1 MKTVESFFSNHRF
14 IYEGGT
20 GMKKLKYLIVLLV
33 FTLSYAGSYTDLY
46 PYLVDLKGWKGKK
59 PTGSKMS
66 GPFGMLITAQREYS
80 NNNKSLDVTIF
91 KGSMA
96 TAMFAPFAMIT
107 EMDTPTEYVKVF
119 KFKGFKTGLSHNK
132 QENSGEILI
141 FLAPD
146 GIFSVKYTGMGYKEA
161 LDLIEKF
168 PLKDISKKLMEM

>member
-1 MKTVESFFSNHRF
+1 M
-14 IYEGGT
+14 G
-20 GMKKLKYLIVLLV
+20 KLKYLIVLLM
-33 FTLSYAGSYTDLY
+33 FTFSYAGGYTDFY
-46 PYLVDLKGWKGKK
+46 PYLVDLKGWKAEK

-66 GPFGMLITAQREYS
+66 GPFGVALTVQRDYS
-80 NNNKSLDVTIF
+80 RDGRRLEVTIF

-96 TAMFAPFAMIT
+96 TAMFAPFTMIT

-132 QENSGEILI
+132 QENSGEIII

-146 GIFSVKYTGMGYKEA
+146 GIFSVKYSGMGYKEA
-161 LDLIEKF
+161 LDLVEKF